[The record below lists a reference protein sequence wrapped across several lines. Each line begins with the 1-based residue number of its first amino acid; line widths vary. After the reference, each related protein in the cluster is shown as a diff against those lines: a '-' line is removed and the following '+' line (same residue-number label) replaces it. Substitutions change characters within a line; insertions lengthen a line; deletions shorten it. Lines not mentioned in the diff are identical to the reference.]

1 MQKINYLKKKKNV
14 KREYRRKRYYSMS
27 EDKKQNV
34 FNMRIKKISKKT
46 IAKLIRVTRL
56 DFFVD
61 LVICC

>member
-1 MQKINYLKKKKNV
+1 M
-14 KREYRRKRYYSMS
+14 KREYGRKRYYSMS

-34 FNMRIKKISKKT
+34 FNLRIKKISKKT
-46 IAKLIRVTRL
+46 IAKLIRVARL

>member
-34 FNMRIKKISKKT
+34 FNLRIKKISKKT
-46 IAKLIRVTRL
+46 IATLIRVTRL